1 MNDAD
6 YMLRCLE
13 LAEKGKFYTAP
24 NPRVGCV
31 IVSQNKQIIGE
42 GYHERFGGAHAEVN
56 AMQSVRN
63 TDDLQNSTLYVNLE
77 PCSHHGKT
85 PPCTSLIIEKHI
97 PRVVIGMKDPHK
109 KVMGDGIQRLMDAGI
124 NVKVGVEEKA
134 CREINKRF
142 ICFHETGRPYVILKW
157 AESNDG
163 LIGKLDERTAI
174 TGEQTNKLVH
184 QWRAEEQAIL
194 IGKNTAVIDN
204 PSLTVRYAEGRN
216 PLRIVLGTE
225 ASLPKSLNLLTDGN
239 PTYFLSLHNDSGFDE
254 LTAFCQTHQII
265 SILVEG
271 GAFTLQKFIDAGWW
285 HEARV
290 IRNHKLSLE
299 NGVQAPVLSDA
310 ILNDVIQS
318 GDDII
323 RIYRL

>member
-85 PPCTSLIIEKHI
+85 PPCTSLIIEKYI

-109 KVMGDGIQRLMDAGI
+109 KVMGDGIQRLMDVGI
-124 NVKVGVEEKA
+124 DVKVGVEEKA

-163 LIGKLDERTAI
+163 LIGKLNERTAI
-174 TGEQTNKLVH
+174 TSEQTNKLIH

-204 PSLTVRYAEGRN
+204 PSLTVRYVEGRN

-239 PTYFLSLHNDSGFDE
+239 PTYFLPLHNDSGFDE
-254 LTAFCQTHQII
+254 LTTFCQTHQII

>member
-85 PPCTSLIIEKHI
+85 PPCTSLIIEKYI

-109 KVMGDGIQRLMDAGI
+109 KVMGDGIQRLMDVGI
-124 NVKVGVEEKA
+124 DVKVGVEEKA

-163 LIGKLDERTAI
+163 LIGKLNERTAI
-174 TGEQTNKLVH
+174 TSEQTNKLIH

-204 PSLTVRYAEGRN
+204 PSLTVRYVEGRN

-239 PTYFLSLHNDSGFDE
+239 PTYFLPLHNDSGFDE
-254 LTAFCQTHQII
+254 LTTFCQTHQII

-271 GAFTLQKFIDAGWW
+271 GAFT
-285 HEARV
+285 
-290 IRNHKLSLE
+290 
-299 NGVQAPVLSDA
+299 
-310 ILNDVIQS
+310 
-318 GDDII
+318 
-323 RIYRL
+323 